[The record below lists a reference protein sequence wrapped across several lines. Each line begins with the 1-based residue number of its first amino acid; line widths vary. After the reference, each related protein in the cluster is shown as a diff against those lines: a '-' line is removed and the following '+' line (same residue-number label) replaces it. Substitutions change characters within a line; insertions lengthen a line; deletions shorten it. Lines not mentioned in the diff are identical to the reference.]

1 MSDEL
6 AKGRNMARWLRLSVI
21 RNVLGSGQITHEDA
35 VELLKGPLNP
45 DDPST
50 IVDDSGLVDASIE
63 EVSKVLGRLTLEMP
77 NE

>member
-21 RNVLGSGQITHEDA
+21 RNVLASDYITRDDA
-35 VELLKGPLNP
+35 IDLLKGPLTP
-45 DDPST
+45 GDPTS
-50 IVDDSGLVDASIE
+50 IVDDSNLIDASIE
-63 EVSKVLGRLTLEMP
+63 EVSKVLRRLTLEMP

>member
-1 MSDEL
+1 MSEEL

-21 RNVLGSGQITHEDA
+21 RNVLASDSITREDA
-35 VELLKGPLNP
+35 IDLLSGPLTP
-45 DDPST
+45 GDPTT